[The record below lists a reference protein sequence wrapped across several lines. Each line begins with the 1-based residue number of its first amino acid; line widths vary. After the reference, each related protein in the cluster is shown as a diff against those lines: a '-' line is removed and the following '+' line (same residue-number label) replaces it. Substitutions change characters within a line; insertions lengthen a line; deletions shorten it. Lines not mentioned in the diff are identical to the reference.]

1 MALYPTPLHL
11 TKVAFGNP
19 SVEHL
24 AERLRLRGVGGIA
37 EITTRFLPK
46 RHAEIAGQGSLYWI
60 IKHQLVARSPILGFG
75 EAEGGRVAIRID
87 PELVLV
93 QARRKRAHQG
103 WRYLEHDAAPA
114 DLGGGDAE
122 GVGALPPTLQGELA
136 ELALI

>member
-1 MALYPTPLHL
+1 MPLHL

-19 SVEHL
+19 SVENL
-24 AERLRLRGVGGIA
+24 AERLRLRGVGGVA
-37 EITTRFLPK
+37 EITTRYLPK
-46 RHAEIAGQGSLYWI
+46 RHAEILRDGGGSLFWI
-60 IKHQLVARSPILGFG
+60 IKHQLVARSPIIGFG
-75 EAEGGRVAIRID
+75 EAEGGRVAIRLD

-122 GVGALPPTLQGELA
+122 GLQAMPPALQGELA